1 MWEAISAAIPPA
13 TLSAEQRT
21 GEDGHCH
28 LLAGQ
33 DKPRQVPNS
42 LLAKTSSKVNV
53 LKIET
58 FLDFANG
65 QALRVKQAA
74 AFASSMTLS
83 KFFNLSGSQ
92 L

>member
-1 MWEAISAAIPPA
+1 MATPPA
-13 TLSAEQRT
+13 TPSPAEQRT
-21 GEDGHCH
+21 GEVSHSG
-28 LLAGQ
+28 LLVGQ
-33 DKPRQVPNS
+33 DKPKQVPNS
-42 LLAKTSSKVNV
+42 LLAKTSLKVNV